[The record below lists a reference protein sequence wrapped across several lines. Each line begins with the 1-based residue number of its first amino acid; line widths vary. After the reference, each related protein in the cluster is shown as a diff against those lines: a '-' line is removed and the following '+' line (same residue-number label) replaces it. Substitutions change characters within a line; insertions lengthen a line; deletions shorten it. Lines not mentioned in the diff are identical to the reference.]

1 MYTIEDLKN
10 GKCAVENN
18 GSLKELQKV
27 LKLAFPICSMEIKG
41 TANYYLVSKYNSINW
56 DCYDSP
62 SSVKVPIQSVKDFL
76 KPQFERGEKVMVRD
90 DDHEQWMKRIY
101 LTTVPELGYP
111 HICVEGGGE
120 VLYMKGECQSVTTW
134 KHIRKIEEE
143 KIVELTLK
151 EVSEKL
157 GIPAHLI
164 RIKD

>member
-18 GSLKELQKV
+18 GTLKELQKV
-27 LKLAFPICSMEIKG
+27 LKLAFPMYGEDARGS
-41 TANYYLVSKYNSINW
+41 AHYYLQMKNEPFKW

-62 SSVKVPIQSVKDFL
+62 TSVKVPIQSVKDFL
-76 KPQFERGEKVMVRD
+76 PPDFKRGDIVMVRD
-90 DDHEQWMKRIY
+90 NDTQSWINRIY
-101 LTTVPELGYP
+101 LTTIPELGYP
-111 HICVEGGGE
+111 HICVEGGQEEKYKAGTC
-120 VLYMKGECQSVTTW
+120 KVTTNW
-134 KHIRKIEEE
+134 RYIQKLEEE

-157 GIPAHLI
+157 GVPINLL